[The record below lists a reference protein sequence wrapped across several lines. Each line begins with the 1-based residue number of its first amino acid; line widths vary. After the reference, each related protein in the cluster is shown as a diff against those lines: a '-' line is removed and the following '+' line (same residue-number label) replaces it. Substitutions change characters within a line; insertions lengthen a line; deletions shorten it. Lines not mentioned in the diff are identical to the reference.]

1 MTYTSEKF
9 CIKTNDFQQNIVLS
23 YQDLRKESDFYDV
36 TLVCEESKQIE
47 AHQIVLNACSP
58 FLSNVLKRNRH
69 SHPIIYIMGLKVKN
83 MVAMMDFI
91 YLGETSMCEED
102 LDGFLAIAKKLQ
114 IKGLAGSER
123 NTLGDKEK
131 DTDAVRLQKC
141 KLPREEIRSF
151 EENPVFSE
159 DDKKSA
165 IAVDDFMTGLDY
177 GSMMIKIN
185 EGEFKCVQ
193 CTVCGKTTKGKDA
206 TRDLKRHIET
216 HIDGLSYPCNNC
228 GKFSRTSRGLL
239 HHKSKYHK
247 ASPMS

>member
-23 YQDLRKESDFYDV
+23 YQGLRKESDFYDV

-47 AHQIVLNACSP
+47 AHRIVLNACSS
-58 FLSNVLKRNRH
+58 FFSNVLKRNRH
-69 SHPIIYIMGLKVKN
+69 SHPIIYMMGLKAKN
-83 MVAMMDFI
+83 MLAMMDFI
-91 YLGETSMCEED
+91 YLGEASMYEED

-114 IKGLAGSER
+114 IKGLAESER
-123 NTLGDKEK
+123 NTLGDIEK
-131 DTDAVRLQKC
+131 HTEADRLQKS
-141 KLPREEIRSF
+141 KLPREQIKSF
-151 EENPVFSE
+151 DENPVVSE
-159 DDKKSA
+159 DDKKSV
-165 IAVDDFMTGLDY
+165 IAVDDCMTGLDY
-177 GSMMIKIN
+177 SSMMIKIN
-185 EGEFKCVQ
+185 DGEFKCAQ

-216 HIDGLSYPCNNC
+216 HIDGLSYPCKIC